1 MTFDEL
7 FKKCDKDNNK
17 ILFIEQFVE
26 ILKESNDGL
35 AKIQWIVKRGFDAA
49 DANEDNSLSYEE
61 AF

>member
-17 ILFIEQFVE
+17 ILFIDQFTE

-35 AKIQWIVKRGFDAA
+35 AKI
-49 DANEDNSLSYEE
+49 
-61 AF
+61 